1 MDAGLDLRWCALWH
15 CGCCKIRLDNS
26 PNEWGPS
33 HPWETGG
40 CRCLNISRWGQTI
53 NKENISPQDC
63 QHAPQHRSLWNKP
76 AETCCPMA
84 PDFVGSMVFY
94 VYSRT
99 GHVGLPK
106 DWDPDTPLYCVVLA
120 RDCHTCVPFTQVIR
134 SEPAKTS
141 AQVRLYIEIYRVQL
155 FVCLYFCTCVCIYI
169 YIYIVFKYIYIHL
182 VRQHGDLQAPPRD
195 GDQARPRRD
204 VRHDGLL
211 SRESRDQ
218 SRRITWHFLRK
229 KLVAHYCIVLHSRM
243 HGTQTAP

>member
-15 CGCCKIRLDNS
+15 CGCCEIRLDNS

-40 CRCLNISRWGQTI
+40 CRCLNISTWGQTI

-169 YIYIVFKYIYIHL
+169 YYILYLNIYI
-182 VRQHGDLQAPPRD
+182 
-195 GDQARPRRD
+195 
-204 VRHDGLL
+204 
-211 SRESRDQ
+211 
-218 SRRITWHFLRK
+218 
-229 KLVAHYCIVLHSRM
+229 YCI
-243 HGTQTAP
+243 